1 MKKKS
6 IKATSL
12 LYNEEFDV
20 CVNSSGESLLCTRC
34 FFFFTL
40 KVDEINKSVVVVV
53 VTELNINLDQ
63 AKLCEFV
70 CLLLLTL

>member
-1 MKKKS
+1 MKKKRHQGNLTTKKNS
-6 IKATSL
+6 RC
-12 LYNEEFDV
+12 V